1 MIRCFSQKLVLMNAV
16 MVSYGNRYNILSC
29 FSSFPLNV
37 FSEIRSKCFHFHTFK
52 KSHICMYWNYVY
64 PERVPSPLC
73 SSTSHIEDVSQNV
86 AHNTSKGLVGQNHT
100 VPHLPSTLISV
111 ALRPLS
117 SCTHTH
123 THTSFTTSHSVI
135 CFPGSTTVSTTAA
148 AATQKERER
157 RRSLVEEITF
167 QTMVTVRLSAG
178 ISQERIQ

>member
-1 MIRCFSQKLVLMNAV
+1 MCFQKLEASVFI
-16 MVSYGNRYNILSC
+16 SILSQ
-29 FSSFPLNV
+29 
-37 FSEIRSKCFHFHTFK
+37 

-73 SSTSHIEDVSQNV
+73 SSTSHIEDASQNV
-86 AHNTSKGLVGQNHT
+86 AHNTSKFLVGQNHT
-100 VPHLPSTLISV
+100 VPHLPSTLISA

-123 THTSFTTSHSVI
+123 TPPSQHHTLS